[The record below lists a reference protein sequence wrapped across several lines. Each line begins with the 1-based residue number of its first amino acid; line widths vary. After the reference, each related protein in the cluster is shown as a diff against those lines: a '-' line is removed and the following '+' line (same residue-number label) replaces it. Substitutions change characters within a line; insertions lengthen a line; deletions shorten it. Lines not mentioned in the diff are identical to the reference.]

1 MTLCFHHFNSTC
13 ICFFRVFTLCKCGS
27 LHGYIAGG
35 IDVLFADILF
45 LGLDGRCRKRVFGKS
60 IDNGNIHSCFCKFAF
75 LKLFAIAADCIRTQ
89 NWEAK
94 KEVYIKSRK
103 IRNRIVELLRKF
115 ACICTPCLCFYVA
128 SSGMGKNY
136 YFSKRCFPCMLPASG
151 WPHFFHYLLLRPSS
165 FLGCLHFFS
174 QQNSLKVICKKKT
187 SCKNKLPAR
196 N

>member
-1 MTLCFHHFNSTC
+1 MV
-13 ICFFRVFTLCKCGS
+13 IFTF
-27 LHGYIAGG
+27 
-35 IDVLFADILF
+35 V
-45 LGLDGRCRKRVFGKS
+45 
-60 IDNGNIHSCFCKFAF
+60 FCKFAF
-75 LKLFAIAADCIRTQ
+75 LKLFAIAADCLRTQ

-103 IRNRIVELLRKF
+103 IRNRIVELLQKF

-128 SSGMGKNY
+128 SSGMGKKLL
-136 YFSKRCFPCMLPASG
+136 FLKKVLPLDLLHASG
-151 WPHFFHYLLLRPSS
+151 WPHFFHYLLLRPLS

-174 QQNSLKVICKKKT
+174 QQNSLKVICKKKN

>member
-35 IDVLFADILF
+35 IDVLFADIFCF

-75 LKLFAIAADCIRTQ
+75 LKLFAIAADCLRTQ

-115 ACICTPCLCFYVA
+115 ACICTLVSAF
-128 SSGMGKNY
+128 M
-136 YFSKRCFPCMLPASG
+136 
-151 WPHFFHYLLLRPSS
+151 LLLQVWEKTIISQKGASPACCLLQVGLNS
-165 FLGCLHFFS
+165 FITCFCALCL
-174 QQNSLKVICKKKT
+174 SLAVST
-187 SCKNKLPAR
+187 SLANKIH
-196 N
+196 

>member
-13 ICFFRVFTLCKCGS
+13 ICFFRVFTLCKYGLS
-27 LHGYIAGG
+27 M
-35 IDVLFADILF
+35 DILLVVLMCCSQIFCF
-45 LGLDGRCRKRVFGKS
+45 LDLTADAESGFFGKS

-75 LKLFAIAADCIRTQ
+75 LKLFAIAADCLRTQ

-136 YFSKRCFPCMLPASG
+136 YFSKRCFPWTAACFRLASLLSLPAFAPFVFPWLS
-151 WPHFFHYLLLRPSS
+151 PLL
-165 FLGCLHFFS
+165 
-174 QQNSLKVICKKKT
+174 
-187 SCKNKLPAR
+187 
-196 N
+196 

>member
-1 MTLCFHHFNSTC
+1 MYL
-13 ICFFRVFTLCKCGS
+13 FFQGLHSLQIWS

-75 LKLFAIAADCIRTQ
+75 LKLFAIAADCLRTQ

-115 ACICTPCLCFYVA
+115 ACICTPCLCFCVA
-128 SSGMGKNY
+128 SSGMGKKLL
-136 YFSKRCFPCMLPASG
+136 FLKKVLPLDCCMFQVGLITFITCFCALRLSLAVSTSLANKIRLRLSARKKPIVKIS
-151 WPHFFHYLLLRPSS
+151 YLQEIKSS
-165 FLGCLHFFS
+165 RDIL
-174 QQNSLKVICKKKT
+174 
-187 SCKNKLPAR
+187 
-196 N
+196 

>member
-1 MTLCFHHFNSTC
+1 MCCSQMYFVSWDLT
-13 ICFFRVFTLCKCGS
+13 
-27 LHGYIAGG
+27 
-35 IDVLFADILF
+35 ADAESGF
-45 LGLDGRCRKRVFGKS
+45 FGKS

-103 IRNRIVELLRKF
+103 IRNRIVELLQKF

-136 YFSKRCFPCMLPASG
+136 YFSKRCFPCICC
-151 WPHFFHYLLLRPSS
+151 LLQVGLISFITCFCALR
-165 FLGCLHFFS
+165 L
-174 QQNSLKVICKKKT
+174 SLAVST
-187 SCKNKLPAR
+187 SLANKIR
-196 N
+196 

>member
-35 IDVLFADILF
+35 IDVLFADIFCF

-75 LKLFAIAADCIRTQ
+75 LKLFVIAADCIRTQ

-136 YFSKRCFPCMLPASG
+136 YFSKRCFPWTAACFRLASLLSLPAFAPFVFPWLS
-151 WPHFFHYLLLRPSS
+151 PLL
-165 FLGCLHFFS
+165 
-174 QQNSLKVICKKKT
+174 
-187 SCKNKLPAR
+187 
-196 N
+196 

>member
-1 MTLCFHHFNSTC
+1 MCCSQIFCFLDLT
-13 ICFFRVFTLCKCGS
+13 
-27 LHGYIAGG
+27 
-35 IDVLFADILF
+35 ADAESGF
-45 LGLDGRCRKRVFGKS
+45 SVKVQTMVA
-60 IDNGNIHSCFCKFAF
+60 NIHSCFCKFAF

-94 KEVYIKSRK
+94 KEVYIKMQK
-103 IRNRIVELLRKF
+103 NKKQNCRIAAKVCLYMYPLSLLLCCFFRYGKKLLFLKKVLPLDLLR
-115 ACICTPCLCFYVA
+115 
-128 SSGMGKNY
+128 
-136 YFSKRCFPCMLPASG
+136 ASG

>member
-1 MTLCFHHFNSTC
+1 MYL
-13 ICFFRVFTLCKCGS
+13 FFQGLHSLQIWS

-75 LKLFAIAADCIRTQ
+75 LKLFAIAADCLRTQ

-128 SSGMGKNY
+128 SSGMGKKLL
-136 YFSKRCFPCMLPASG
+136 FLKKVLPLHAACFRLA
-151 WPHFFHYLLLRPSS
+151 S
-165 FLGCLHFFS
+165 FL
-174 QQNSLKVICKKKT
+174 SLLAFAPFVFPWL
-187 SCKNKLPAR
+187 SPLL
-196 N
+196 

>member
-1 MTLCFHHFNSTC
+1 MYL
-13 ICFFRVFTLCKCGS
+13 FFQGLHS
-27 LHGYIAGG
+27 LQMWFSPWIYCWWYWCVVRRYFVCWTWRPMQKAG
-35 IDVLFADILF
+35 
-45 LGLDGRCRKRVFGKS
+45 FGKS

-136 YFSKRCFPCMLPASG
+136 YFSKRCFPWTAACFRLASLLSLPAFAPFVFPWLS
-151 WPHFFHYLLLRPSS
+151 PLL
-165 FLGCLHFFS
+165 
-174 QQNSLKVICKKKT
+174 
-187 SCKNKLPAR
+187 
-196 N
+196 